1 MTSIDSSAKS
11 GMVSTSGN
19 EGISSSVSENAALF
33 ETLFGLMQT
42 ATDIPDAMEAQSA
55 VKVDDVTELG
65 TDLASLP
72 AIIASVPLGSL
83 EPENGS
89 PRSMDYMDSF
99 MRPLDDSLKDAAM
112 PATPPVTPPAAPQV
126 APKAAKIEISDGALA
141 MAQTLLVAQSVG
153 LVDAVADPNADTD
166 IPATLDLKI
175 GSSISAMNKNQY
187 DNELDIPVTVP
198 AELFAKARA
207 LVKGEVAA
215 PSRNNYDTGPQPV
228 YQLMSFLKQ
237 SVVPKDEK
245 LPRVQPLE
253 TPLSDDAM
261 PLITEKSD
269 SNLVTYDVPHTVL
282 TFPEMVAKDTPMPS
296 IAGKVAASVVTYSE
310 PHTVLPLQQ
319 LAKLD
324 NAAPMPG
331 IAGKVATGVVTY
343 SEPHTVLSAQQL
355 AKLASAAPMPNVMS
369 RPVVELVTYD
379 APHTVLTAQDMA
391 AKGAPMPTIAGKTA
405 GDAVLYS
412 ETHTVIESKAEFKSF
427 DISQT
432 AKLNKAQIN
441 NVIES
446 GVIPPSPK
454 DVAARASIIVDNG
467 AIRMHSEKP
476 ATHRLVSDAAAG
488 AIQTSESNN
497 GSGTQNSGNKGDGGG
512 FDQASRGNSQIM
524 TAHRLNMGDKAWQEG
539 FVRRIENSIK
549 NGNGDIHI
557 ALEPRQ
563 LGRMQVKLGFN
574 GDATRIQITTETAAA
589 AALLSEGEGRL
600 SQMLDQAGLRLGN
613 LQTNASGSSGFDQN
627 NNMGGQANSGQ
638 SGTSSGNEDQT
649 GGKNRSQ
656 NVRGE
661 VDNVEETANTLE
673 NDNKTVLNIL
683 A

>member
-175 GSSISAMNKNQY
+175 GSSISVMNKNQY

-282 TFPEMVAKDTPMPS
+282 TCPEMVAKDTPMPS
-296 IAGKVAASVVTYSE
+296 IAGKVAAS
-310 PHTVLPLQQ
+310 
-319 LAKLD
+319 
-324 NAAPMPG
+324 
-331 IAGKVATGVVTY
+331 VVTY

>member
-55 VKVDDVTELG
+55 VKVDDITELG
-65 TDLASLP
+65 SDLASLP
-72 AIIASVPLGSL
+72 AIIASVPLGSV
-83 EPENGS
+83 EPEYGS

-99 MRPLDDSLKDAAM
+99 MRPLDNSLKDAVL
-112 PATPPVTPPAAPQV
+112 PATPPAAPQVAPQV

-153 LVDAVADPNADTD
+153 LVDAIADPNADTD

-175 GSSISAMNKNQY
+175 GSSISAMNKIQY
-187 DNELDIPVTVP
+187 DNELDIPVAVP
-198 AELFAKARA
+198 AELFAKARE
-207 LVKGEVAA
+207 LVKGEVAT

-253 TPLSDDAM
+253 TPLSDEAM

-282 TFPEMVAKDTPMPS
+282 TFPEMVAKDTPMPG
-296 IAGKVAASVVTYSE
+296 IAGKVVASVVTYSE

-319 LAKLD
+319 LSKLD
-324 NAAPMPG
+324 NAGPMPS

-369 RPVVELVTYD
+369 RPVVDLVTYD

-446 GVIPPSPK
+446 GVNPPFPK
-454 DVAARASIIVDNG
+454 DMAARASIIVDNG
-467 AIRMHSEKP
+467 ALRMHSEKP
-476 ATHRLVSDAAAG
+476 ATHRLVSDAAVG
-488 AIQTSESNN
+488 NIQTSESNN

-512 FDQASRGNSQIM
+512 SDQASRGNSQIM

-549 NGNGDIHI
+549 NGNGDIRI

-649 GGKNRSQ
+649 GGKNLSQ

-661 VDNVEETANTLE
+661 VDNVEETANILE

>member
-1 MTSIDSSAKS
+1 
-11 GMVSTSGN
+11 
-19 EGISSSVSENAALF
+19 
-33 ETLFGLMQT
+33 
-42 ATDIPDAMEAQSA
+42 
-55 VKVDDVTELG
+55 
-65 TDLASLP
+65 
-72 AIIASVPLGSL
+72 PLGSV
-83 EPENGS
+83 EPEYGS

-99 MRPLDDSLKDAAM
+99 MRPLDNSLKDAVL
-112 PATPPVTPPAAPQV
+112 PATPPAAPQV
-126 APKAAKIEISDGALA
+126 APKVAPKTAKIEISDGALA

-153 LVDAVADPNADTD
+153 LVDAIADPNADTD

-175 GSSISAMNKNQY
+175 GSSISAMNKIQY
-187 DNELDIPVTVP
+187 DNELDIPVAVP
-198 AELFAKARA
+198 AELFAKARE

-253 TPLSDDAM
+253 TPLSDEAM

-282 TFPEMVAKDTPMPS
+282 TFPEMVAKDT
-296 IAGKVAASVVTYSE
+296 
-310 PHTVLPLQQ
+310 
-319 LAKLD
+319 
-324 NAAPMPG
+324 PMPG

-369 RPVVELVTYD
+369 RPVVDLVTYD

-391 AKGAPMPTIAGKTA
+391 AKGAPMPTIAGKTG

-446 GVIPPSPK
+446 GVNPPFPK
-454 DVAARASIIVDNG
+454 DMAARASIIVDNG
-467 AIRMHSEKP
+467 ALRMHSEKP
-476 ATHRLVSDAAAG
+476 ATHRLVSDAAVG
-488 AIQTSESNN
+488 NIQTSESNN
-497 GSGTQNSGNKGDGGG
+497 GSGTQNSGNKGDSGGS
-512 FDQASRGNSQIM
+512 DQASRGNSQIM

-549 NGNGDIHI
+549 NGNIDIRI

-600 SQMLDQAGLRLGN
+600 SHMLDQAGLRLGN

-638 SGTSSGNEDQT
+638 SGSSSGNEDQT

-661 VDNVEETANTLE
+661 VDNVEEIADTLE

>member
-19 EGISSSVSENAALF
+19 EGISSSISENAALL

-65 TDLASLP
+65 TDITSLP
-72 AIIASVPLGSL
+72 AIIASVPLGSV

-112 PATPPVTPPAAPQV
+112 PATPQV
-126 APKAAKIEISDGALA
+126 APKVAKIEISDGALA

-187 DNELDIPVTVP
+187 DDELDIPVTVP

-253 TPLSDDAM
+253 TPLSHDAM

-269 SNLVTYDVPHTVL
+269 SNHVTYDVPHTVL

-310 PHTVLPLQQ
+310 PQTVLSAQQ
-319 LAKLD
+319 LAKLAS
-324 NAAPMPG
+324 AAPMPS

-343 SEPHTVLSAQQL
+343 SEPQTVLSAQQL
-355 AKLASAAPMPNVMS
+355 VKLASAAPMPNVMS

-391 AKGAPMPTIAGKTA
+391 AKGTPMPTIAGKTA

-412 ETHTVIESKAEFKSF
+412 ETNTVIESKSEFKSF

-446 GVIPPSPK
+446 GVTPPSPK
-454 DVAARASIIVDNG
+454 DMAARASIIVDNG
-467 AIRMHSEKP
+467 VIRMHSEKP

-488 AIQTSESNN
+488 AIPNSESNN
-497 GSGTQNSGNKGDGGG
+497 GSGTQNSGNKGDSGG

-539 FVRRIENSIK
+539 FVRRVENSIK
-549 NGNGDIHI
+549 NGNGDIRI

-613 LQTNASGSSGFDQN
+613 LQTNASGTSGFDQN

-638 SGTSSGNEDQT
+638 SGSSSDNEDQT

-661 VDNVEETANTLE
+661 VDNVEEIADTLE